1 MDFIDVSNLPD
12 KRLQNQSRKM
22 VTLLQ
27 NNQCSIIN
35 RSYGSQR
42 DKIGG
47 YRFLNNIK
55 IEEEHLI
62 KALNIQ
68 CQLNCGKKH
77 IIGIQDTSEYNY
89 AHHRKR
95 IKDGSLGVVGNNRDL
110 GYFAH
115 VMVLFDAETHLPQG
129 ISYCKLW
136 SREPE
141 RKTRDHEA
149 SKKLPIEEK
158 ESYRWLEAIDKTRSL
173 LNQSSHFTFISDRES
188 DIYQL
193 WSKIP
198 DEKTD
203 LIIRARGD
211 RLLFDQPLTMI
222 ESLDKDDIA
231 GSFRIELKGDTRVN
245 KSKRTALLH
254 VKFKEVLIKKAKGL
268 SLNHDVSENVSL
280 MLVEA
285 KEDPSTCKEG
295 QTPVHWLLLTTHDVR
310 TFEQACNII
319 IWYCFRWQIE
329 QFFRITKLQGIN
341 LEASQLE
348 TGVALKKL
356 GLIGF
361 AAALKILQLSLARD
375 GTHNDHANKYFSTQE
390 IQVLGLLDK
399 KLRGTTIKQQNPHS
413 KCTLAWAAWVI
424 ARLGGYSGYA
434 SQSPPGPMTFKWG
447 LDKFN
452 QIVEAY
458 YLFGIDVYKE

>member
-12 KRLQNQSRKM
+12 KRLQKQSKKM
-22 VTLLQ
+22 VNSLEK
-27 NNQCSIIN
+27 NQCSIVN
-35 RSYGSQR
+35 RSYGTQR
-42 DKIGG
+42 DRIGG
-47 YRFLNNIK
+47 YRLLNNSK
-55 IEEEHLI
+55 ITEEHLI
-62 KALNIQ
+62 EALQLQ
-68 CQLNCGKKH
+68 CQQNCGQKH

-89 AHHRKR
+89 THHRRR
-95 IKDGSLGVVGNNRDL
+95 IKEGTLGVVGNNHDP

-115 VMVLFDAETHLPQG
+115 LMVVFDAETYLPQG
-129 ISYCKLW
+129 ISYCRLW
-136 SREPE
+136 SRDQQ
-141 RKTRDHEA
+141 RKGRDHEA

-158 ESYRWLEAIDKTRSL
+158 ESYRWLEAIDQTRRL
-173 LNQSSHFTFISDRES
+173 LNQTSHFTFLSDRES

-222 ESLDKDDIA
+222 ESLDKYEIA
-231 GSFRIELKGDTRVN
+231 GSFSIELKGDTRVK
-245 KSKRTALLH
+245 KSRRTALLH
-254 VKFKEVLIKKAKGL
+254 VKFKGVLIKKAKGL
-268 SLNHDVSENVSL
+268 TQGHDVSKNVSL

-295 QTPVHWLLLTTHDVR
+295 QPPVHWLLLTTHDVR

-319 IWYCFRWQIE
+319 NWYSFRWQIE

-361 AAALKILQLSLARD
+361 ASALKILQLSLARD
-375 GTHNDHANKYFSTQE
+375 GTHNDQVNKYFNTQE
-390 IQVLGLLDK
+390 VQVLGLLDE
-399 KLRGTTIKQQNPHS
+399 KLKGTTIKQQNPHS
-413 KCTLAWAAWVI
+413 KYTLVS
-424 ARLGGYSGYA
+424 RH
-434 SQSPPGPMTFKWG
+434 K
-447 LDKFN
+447 
-452 QIVEAY
+452 
-458 YLFGIDVYKE
+458 